1 MHPTIIPTS
10 SKYISMRMMHNII
23 SINGMSI
30 YIMGLN
36 RKAKEDNYCSQ
47 FNSSLRMLNTLNFR
61 GFEVFIN
68 PQSHFSIV

>member
-1 MHPTIIPTS
+1 
-10 SKYISMRMMHNII
+10 MHNII

-47 FNSSLRMLNTLNFR
+47 FNSCKFKIEVQFSGR
-61 GFEVFIN
+61 GKDKI
-68 PQSHFSIV
+68 

>member
-1 MHPTIIPTS
+1 
-10 SKYISMRMMHNII
+10 MRMMHNII

-47 FNSSLRMLNTLNFR
+47 FNSHVCKFKIEVQFSGR
-61 GFEVFIN
+61 GKDKI
-68 PQSHFSIV
+68 